1 MNNKRDFHIILTGK
15 NFNELETFVNKVN
28 NELTDDKTTK
38 TELTR
43 MLISNMVKETPES
56 VVEQII
62 EYRREL

>member
-28 NELTDDKTTK
+28 NELTDDTTTK

-43 MLISNMVKETPES
+43 MLIANMVKETPES
-56 VVEQII
+56 VVEQIM
-62 EYRREL
+62 EYRRDL

>member
-28 NELTDDKTTK
+28 NELTDDTTTK

-43 MLISNMVKETPES
+43 MLITNMVKKTPES
-56 VVEQII
+56 VVEQIM
-62 EYRREL
+62 EYRRDL

>member
-15 NFNELETFVNKVN
+15 NFNELETFVNTVN

-43 MLISNMVKETPES
+43 MLITNMVKETPES
-56 VVEQII
+56 IVEQIM

>member
-15 NFNELETFVNKVN
+15 NFNELETFVNTVN

-43 MLISNMVKETPES
+43 MLITNMVKETPES
-56 VVEQII
+56 VVEQIM

>member
-1 MNNKRDFHIILTGK
+1 MNNKRDFHILLTGK
-15 NFNELETFVNKVN
+15 NFNELERFVNTVN

-43 MLISNMVKETPES
+43 MLITNMVKETPES
-56 VVEQII
+56 VVEQIM

>member
-15 NFNELETFVNKVN
+15 NFNELETFVNTVN

-43 MLISNMVKETPES
+43 MLITNMIKETPES
-56 VVEQII
+56 VVEQIM
-62 EYRREL
+62 EYRRDL

>member
-1 MNNKRDFHIILTGK
+1 MNNKRDFHIILSGK

-43 MLISNMVKETPES
+43 MLIINMVKETPES
-56 VVEQII
+56 VVEQIM

>member
-28 NELTDDKTTK
+28 NELTDEKTTK

-43 MLISNMVKETPES
+43 MLITNMVKETPES

>member
-43 MLISNMVKETPES
+43 MLIINMVKETPES
-56 VVEQII
+56 VVEQIM